1 MTSRPINPTGES
13 DVLLENLLLFI
24 RDEQQAGNQKLF
36 DVWERPLKEKQEKG
50 WTQGFVRLERGEE
63 AQTLWAY
70 LDDGES
76 RFREGDLL
84 CLHSGDPLSAKLGG
98 QLSLELE
105 EDERWL
111 LRGNMVTVALD
122 SYEGGPC
129 YADPDAMDLT
139 PYYERSIGEIAS
151 SQTGREI
158 VLPLLSGNLEITFDG
173 RDLEDGERIALAEGC
188 NARQANAVALAYAAE
203 QVACIQ
209 GPPGTGKTRVL
220 SLIARLMV
228 ARGERIL
235 MTSHTHMAINNAL
248 NKIHAQGIP
257 TVKVGRNNQRKG
269 LNDEILCFSGLDSWS
284 ERPTNGYVV
293 GATPFAT
300 CTSRLENYEFDTILF
315 DEASQITVPLA
326 LMAMRKGKRFIFIG
340 DQKQLPPV
348 LLSQSILSKDSLSV
362 FSILTSQK
370 ADHTVMLNE
379 TYRMN
384 RWLTEWPS
392 KTFYNGN
399 LSSAGGNRERK
410 LTLSSIA
417 PRFTEVFNPASCA
430 VFIPTLDRMARTRNY
445 RDAELVA
452 DICEAAVNGGV
463 PLSEIGIVSP
473 YRSHGRAVRNFLIKR
488 FGRTAAR
495 QVIADTVERMQGQER
510 EMVILSLATGDEVF
524 LGAVAEFFFQP
535 ERLNVSITRS
545 MTKLIVIGPEISQVS
560 EIEDETIKRWVSWYK
575 DMIDQ
580 CRRVEL

>member
-1 MTSRPINPTGES
+1 
-13 DVLLENLLLFI
+13 
-24 RDEQQAGNQKLF
+24 
-36 DVWERPLKEKQEKG
+36 
-50 WTQGFVRLERGEE
+50 
-63 AQTLWAY
+63 
-70 LDDGES
+70 
-76 RFREGDLL
+76 
-84 CLHSGDPLSAKLGG
+84 
-98 QLSLELE
+98 
-105 EDERWL
+105 
-111 LRGNMVTVALD
+111 
-122 SYEGGPC
+122 
-129 YADPDAMDLT
+129 MDLT
-139 PYYERSIGEIAS
+139 PYFERSIEEIAT
-151 SQTGREI
+151 SQTGREV
-158 VLPLLSGNLEITFDG
+158 VLPLLKGDLKIEFDG
-173 RDLEDGERIALAEGC
+173 RDYEYGEQIALNEGC
-188 NARQANAVALAYAAE
+188 NAKQAEAVALAYAAE
-203 QVACIQ
+203 QIACIQ

-248 NKIHAQGIP
+248 NKIHAQGVP
-257 TVKVGRNNQRKG
+257 TVKVGRTNQRKG
-269 LNDEILCFSGLDSWS
+269 LNDEILCFEGLNSWS

-300 CTSRLENYEFDTILF
+300 CTLRLENYEFDTILF

-348 LLSQSILSKDSLSV
+348 LLSRSILSKDSLSV
-362 FSILTSQK
+362 FSTLTSQE
-370 ADHTVMLNE
+370 ADHTIMLNE

-392 KTFYNGN
+392 KTFYSGN
-399 LSSAGGNRERK
+399 LSSAGDNRDRQ

-417 PRFTEVFNPASCA
+417 PRFAEVFDPAVCA

-452 DICEAAVNGGV
+452 DICEAAMNGGV
-463 PLSEIGIVSP
+463 PLSEIGIVTP
-473 YRSHGRAVRNFLIKR
+473 YRSHGRAIRNLLIKK

-510 EMVILSLATGDEVF
+510 DLVILSLATGDEVF
-524 LGAVAEFFFQP
+524 LGVVAEFFFQP

-545 MTKLIVIGPEISQVS
+545 MTKLIVIGPEISQIS
-560 EIEDETIKRWVSWYK
+560 EIEDEMIKNWVFWYK
-575 DMIDQ
+575 DMVGQ
-580 CRRVEL
+580 CRRIEL